1 VKINQV
7 VAKAIQICQI
17 LVKLN
22 LENGIA
28 LLSCFSMY
36 WHKSGKKG
44 EIEREMYPWAISI
57 NVLVIRCPTQIT
69 LIRMC

>member
-1 VKINQV
+1 

-28 LLSCFSMY
+28 LLSFFSMY
-36 WHKSGKKG
+36 WHKSAKRGRLKGKG
-44 EIEREMYPWAISI
+44 ALGPF
-57 NVLVIRCPTQIT
+57 L
-69 LIRMC
+69 